1 MFVRHQRLLGGEI
14 GGAMSI
20 LEPRVGLAPE
30 GPKGSTFHT
39 APDKDTVSRK
49 QQYIIVNLRIVE

>member
-30 GPKGSTFHT
+30 GPKGSNFHT

-49 QQYIIVNLRIVE
+49 QQYIL